1 MYKFDRLVAK
11 GKDLSFSK
19 TESVPFEI
27 LINRDSSMSFH
38 GKDFLHTLNR
48 FPIFSFSN

>member
-11 GKDLSFSK
+11 GKDLSLSK
-19 TESVPFEI
+19 TESVPFET

-38 GKDFLHTLNR
+38 EKDLLHTLNR
-48 FPIFSFSN
+48 FPIFSFSI